1 MPNHKS
7 AIKRNKQSIK
17 RRSHNRTVLSA
28 IRTSFRKVRSFV
40 EEKKFDEA
48 KGALRLAESQV
59 SRAAARGLFHRK
71 TASRRIGRLASM
83 VAKAQKA
90 A

>member
-17 RRSHNRTVLSA
+17 RRSHNRTVLST
-28 IRTSFRKVRSFV
+28 IRTTIRKVHSLV
-40 EEKKFDEA
+40 QEKKFDEA
-48 KGALRLAESQV
+48 KGALRLAESQM
-59 SRAAARGLFHRK
+59 SRASARGLYHRK
-71 TASRRIGRLASM
+71 TASRKIGRLASM
-83 VAKAQKA
+83 VAKAAKA